1 MVDVD
6 ADGARDPMAPERT
19 RVDNVGTA
27 VIDLVRRRDT
37 DAVLF
42 DCDGTL
48 VDSEP
53 IGHRIWG
60 ALADDLGVVA
70 APGADAEG
78 LSFEQRLETLRTTN
92 PALPPTEVVYAEY
105 WRRLRAAFDE
115 SLRPIEPTY
124 HLALELIRAD
134 VPIAIVS
141 NSAQERLRYT
151 VFCAL
156 PLLTD
161 VPLVGWTPRD
171 RPKPHPD
178 LYRRAA
184 SVVSTR
190 ADRCLAIEDSTVG
203 ALAASRAGMRALILD
218 APAH

>member
-1 MVDVD
+1 MDVD
-6 ADGARDPMAPERT
+6 TDGAPDPMAPERT
-19 RVDNVGTA
+19 HVDDLGAA
-27 VIDLVRRRDT
+27 VIDRVRRQDI
-37 DAVLF
+37 DAVMF

-78 LSFEQRLETLRTTN
+78 LSFEQRLERLRTTN

-105 WRRLRAAFDE
+105 WRRLRTAFDE
-115 SLRPIEPTY
+115 SLQPIEPTY
-124 HLALELIRAD
+124 RLALELVRAD
-134 VPIAIVS
+134 IPVTIVS
-141 NSAQERLRYT
+141 NSAQERLQYT
-151 VFCAL
+151 VSCAL
-156 PLLTD
+156 PLLAGVT
-161 VPLVGWTPRD
+161 LVGWTPRD

-184 SVVSTR
+184 SLIAVR
-190 ADRCLAIEDSTVG
+190 ADRCLAIEDSAVG
-203 ALAASRAGMRALILD
+203 ALAASRAGMHALILD
-218 APAH
+218 TPAR

>member
-1 MVDVD
+1 MDVD
-6 ADGARDPMAPERT
+6 TDGAPDPMAPERIH
-19 RVDNVGTA
+19 VDDLGAA
-27 VIDLVRRRDT
+27 VIGRVRRQDI
-37 DAVLF
+37 DAVMF

-53 IGHRIWG
+53 IGHRVWG

-78 LSFEQRLETLRTTN
+78 LSFEQRLEALRTTN

-105 WRRLRAAFDE
+105 WRRLRTAFDE
-115 SLRPIEPTY
+115 SLQPIEPTY
-124 HLALELIRAD
+124 RLARELVRANIP
-134 VPIAIVS
+134 VAIVS
-141 NSAQERLRYT
+141 NSAQERLQYT
-151 VFCAL
+151 VSCAL
-156 PLLTD
+156 PLLAGVT
-161 VPLVGWTPRD
+161 LVGWTTRD

-184 SVVSTR
+184 SLVAAP

-203 ALAASRAGMRALILD
+203 ALAASRAGMRTLILD
-218 APAH
+218 VAIR